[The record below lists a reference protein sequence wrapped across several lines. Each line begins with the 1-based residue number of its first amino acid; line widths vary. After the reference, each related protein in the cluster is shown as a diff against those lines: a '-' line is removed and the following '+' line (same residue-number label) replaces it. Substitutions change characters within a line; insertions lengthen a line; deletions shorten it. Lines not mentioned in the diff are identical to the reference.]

1 MKTVTE
7 TFPHKREQANDIKMI
22 VFLSFEKE
30 SSMRY
35 KKKKKKKVLAVF
47 GSMECG

>member
-7 TFPHKREQANDIKMI
+7 AFPHKREQANDIKMI

-35 KKKKKKKVLAVF
+35 KKKEKKVLAVF

>member
-7 TFPHKREQANDIKMI
+7 AFPHKREQANDIKMI

-35 KKKKKKKVLAVF
+35 KKKEKKSLGGVR
-47 GSMECG
+47 